1 MCPGRYDQVDWD
13 IALRE
18 DKGRVNEVGLHDLD
32 RKLMPIGTVYK
43 KIIEQWKDVIVEES
57 YGLHFT

>member
-18 DKGRVNEVGLHDLD
+18 DKGRVNEVGLYDLD
-32 RKLMPIGTVYK
+32 RKLMPVGKVYK
-43 KIIEQWKDVIVEES
+43 K
-57 YGLHFT
+57 

>member
-1 MCPGRYDQVDWD
+1 LPGWD
-13 IALRE
+13 SALRE
-18 DKGRVNEVGLHDLD
+18 DKGSVNELGLYDLD
-32 RKLMPIGTVYK
+32 RKLMPVGKVYK